1 MTEQSVHQEVIVIL
15 NVDTLKNRASK
26 HMKQKL
32 TQLKERNKFTII
44 DEYFQ
49 LIEHLVKKSRSI

>member
-32 TQLKERNKFTII
+32 KRN
-44 DEYFQ
+44 
-49 LIEHLVKKSRSI
+49 R